1 MQSTEQTCTF
11 LVTADTRPA
20 SAADIKAAL
29 ESGDPDAARAALQAA
44 IGALLAGEPLPGLFI
59 TLVRYVLPSE
69 DHAVQKLLLLYLVRV
84 LCVCGGR
91 VGVLVGRVKGRVG
104 RRMKVRLCPMARPS
118 GARGAR
124 RGSRPSQRAWPS
136 RLWCVPVFQS
146 LSPRFL
152 CACFLS
158 PSRK

>member
-29 ESGDPDAARAALQAA
+29 ESGDPDAVRSALQAA

-69 DHAVQKLLLLYLVRV
+69 DHAVQKLLLLYLVR
-84 LCVCGGR
+84 GKGR
-91 VGVLVGRVKGRVG
+91 EGVGVGSKRGPRGCNARVRW
-104 RRMKVRLCPMARPS
+104 RASL
-118 GARGAR
+118 
-124 RGSRPSQRAWPS
+124 SRPAR
-136 RLWCVPVFQS
+136 S
-146 LSPRFL
+146 LVAFLSRFL
-152 CACFLS
+152 PPSLPS
-158 PSRK
+158 PLRK